1 MKNIFLDKGG
11 INMIQNDW
19 RKSVVYQIY
28 PKSFNDTTGDGKGDL
43 NGIIEK
49 LDYIKYL
56 GVDYIWLTP
65 IYESPMNDNGYDISD
80 YFKINEEFGTLDDF
94 KKLIYEAHR
103 RDLKVMLDI
112 VINHTS
118 TEHHWFKEAI
128 HSKDNPYRDFYFFKS
143 SADGPPTNWQSKFGG
158 NAWEYDE
165 KSDEYYL
172 HLFDVT
178 QADLNWDNEKVRQA
192 LYEMVNYWIQFGVD
206 GFRFDVINLISKDE
220 FKNSE
225 AIGKEFYTDGPRVHQ
240 YLHELNR
247 HTFGN
252 RNMMTVGE
260 MSSTTIDN
268 CIKYTRP
275 ERQELNSVF
284 NFHHLK
290 VDYKDGEK
298 WTNEKYDFL
307 KLKKILMEWQVG
319 IHNGGGWNAIF
330 WCNHDQ
336 PRVVSRFGDDTNELN
351 RQASAKMLAIAL
363 HMLQGTP
370 YIYQG
375 EEIGMTDP
383 HYTSIQKYR
392 DIESLNAY
400 THLKEEGISEEEILT
415 ILSQKSRDNSRTP
428 IQWNQNEN
436 AGFTSGTPWIDLP
449 NNIDAINVEDAISN
463 KDSVLHVYRQLIKL
477 RHHHDI
483 ITYGDIEPL
492 YMDHPQLFIYR
503 RNYKNDSWLIIANF
517 SNEAVRIPDDID
529 IVGDI
534 IIQSGTILDN
544 KISPYGAIVIS
555 KSY

>member
-1 MKNIFLDKGG
+1 
-11 INMIQNDW
+11 MIQNDW

-28 PKSFNDTTGDGKGDL
+28 PKSFNDTTGNGKGDL

-128 HSKDNPYRDFYFFKS
+128 RSKDNPYRDFYFFKS

-392 DIESLNAY
+392 DVESLNAY
-400 THLKEEGISEEEILT
+400 THLKEEGIPEEEILT

-517 SNEAVRIPDDID
+517 SNETVRIPDDLD

>member
-1 MKNIFLDKGG
+1 
-11 INMIQNDW
+11 MIQNDW

-128 HSKDNPYRDFYFFKS
+128 RSKDNPYRDFYFFKS
-143 SADGPPTNWQSKFGG
+143 SVDGPPTNWQSKFGG

-252 RNMMTVGE
+252 RNLMTVGE

-351 RQASAKMLAIAL
+351 RQASAKMLAIVL

-392 DIESLNAY
+392 DVESLNAY
-400 THLKEEGISEEEILT
+400 THLQEEGIPEEEILT

-449 NNIDAINVEDAISN
+449 KNIDAINVEDAISN

-517 SNEAVRIPDDID
+517 SNEAVRIPDDLD

-534 IIQSGTILDN
+534 IIQSGTIFDN
-544 KISPYGAIVIS
+544 KISSYGAIVIS

>member
-1 MKNIFLDKGG
+1 
-11 INMIQNDW
+11 MIQNDW

-158 NAWEYDE
+158 NAWKYDE

-351 RQASAKMLAIAL
+351 RQASAKMLAIVL

-392 DIESLNAY
+392 DVESLNAY
-400 THLKEEGISEEEILT
+400 THLKEEGIPEEEILT

-449 NNIDAINVEDAISN
+449 KNIDTINVEDAISN

-517 SNEAVRIPDDID
+517 SNEAVRIPDDLD

-534 IIQSGTILDN
+534 IIQSGTIFDN
-544 KISPYGAIVIS
+544 KISSYGAIVIS

>member
-1 MKNIFLDKGG
+1 
-11 INMIQNDW
+11 MIQNDW

-351 RQASAKMLAIAL
+351 RQASAKMLAIVL

-392 DIESLNAY
+392 DVESLNAY
-400 THLKEEGISEEEILT
+400 THLKEEGIPEEEILT

-449 NNIDAINVEDAISN
+449 KNIDTINVEDAISN

-517 SNEAVRIPDDID
+517 SNEAVRIPDDLD

-534 IIQSGTILDN
+534 IIQSGTIFDN
-544 KISPYGAIVIS
+544 KISSYGAIVIS

>member
-1 MKNIFLDKGG
+1 
-11 INMIQNDW
+11 MIQNNW

-28 PKSFNDTTGDGKGDL
+28 PKSFNDTTGNGKGDL

-128 HSKDNPYRDFYFFKS
+128 RSKDNPYRDFYFFKS

-158 NAWEYDE
+158 NAWKYDE

-392 DIESLNAY
+392 DVESLNAY
-400 THLKEEGISEEEILT
+400 THLKEEGIPEEEILT

-517 SNEAVRIPDDID
+517 SNEAVRIPDDLD

-534 IIQSGTILDN
+534 IIQSGTIFDN
-544 KISPYGAIVIS
+544 KISSYGAIVIS

>member
-1 MKNIFLDKGG
+1 
-11 INMIQNDW
+11 MIQNDW

-351 RQASAKMLAIAL
+351 RQASAKMLAIVL

-392 DIESLNAY
+392 DVESLNAY

-449 NNIDAINVEDAISN
+449 KNIDTINVEDAISN

-534 IIQSGTILDN
+534 IIQSGKILYN

>member
-1 MKNIFLDKGG
+1 
-11 INMIQNDW
+11 MIQNDW

-128 HSKDNPYRDFYFFKS
+128 RSKDNPYRDFYFFKS

-158 NAWEYDE
+158 NAWKYDE

-351 RQASAKMLAIAL
+351 RQASAKMLAIVL

-392 DIESLNAY
+392 DVESLNAY

-534 IIQSGTILDN
+534 IIQSGKILDN